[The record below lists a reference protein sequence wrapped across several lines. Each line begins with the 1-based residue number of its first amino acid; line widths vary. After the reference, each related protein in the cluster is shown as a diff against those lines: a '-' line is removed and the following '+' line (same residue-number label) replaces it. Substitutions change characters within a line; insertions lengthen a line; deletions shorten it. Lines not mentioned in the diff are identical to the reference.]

1 MSKVVIKKA
10 EFYITNV
17 CNSTCQNC
25 NRFNDYKFSGWQ
37 RWADYAEDYQRWS
50 EYVNFEQIVLLGG
63 EPLLNPTILEW
74 IAGVNKLW
82 PKTSLQVLTNAIR
95 LNQVP
100 GLYDQIKT
108 KHLNWVGV
116 SLHNENDH
124 AMIFEEIDKF
134 LTKPIETLH
143 GRENN
148 PLGADYFFSDGNNV
162 RVGVWNQDEFAASA
176 VIRNKENQLTLHN
189 SDPLVA
195 HENCG
200 FAQWKNYHFIRGQL
214 YKCGPVALLPEFDEQ
229 HPLSISAEDRAL
241 LGTYRPLKSTELAD
255 RLEEFIAHIDDPLAQ
270 CKFCPEKYEPKKIFA
285 IRKGLTQQ

>member
-1 MSKVVIKKA
+1 MSRVVIKKA

-17 CNSTCQNC
+17 CNLTCQNC
-25 NRFNDYKFSGWQ
+25 NRFNDHKFSGWQ
-37 RWADYAEDYQRWS
+37 GWSDYAEDYQRWS
-50 EYVNFEQIVLLGG
+50 EHVNFEQIVLLGG

-82 PKTSLQVLTNAIR
+82 PKTPVQVLTNAIR

-116 SLHNENDH
+116 SLHNEHDH
-124 AMIFEEIDKF
+124 ALIFEEINKF
-134 LTKPIETLH
+134 LTGPIKTLH
-143 GRENN
+143 GKQNN

-162 RVGVWNQDEFAASA
+162 RVGVWDQDEFAESA
-176 VIRNKENQLTLHN
+176 VIRNKQGQLTLHN

-200 FAQWKNYHFIRGQL
+200 FARWKNYHFIRGQL
-214 YKCGPVALLPEFDEQ
+214 YKCGPVALLPEFDKQ
-229 HPLSISAEDRAL
+229 HSLAINEEDRAL
-241 LGTYRPLKSTELAD
+241 LGTYRPLKSTELAEHLD
-255 RLEEFIAHIDDPLAQ
+255 EFMAAIDNPLAQ

-285 IRKGLTQQ
+285 IRKGIK